1 MKVQK
6 SPFPFLFFHRILRSG
21 RATAKAETSKP
32 RRRRGG
38 KNGGFF
44 LLVKTQQKGPV

>member
-21 RATAKAETSKP
+21 TATAKAEMSKP
-32 RRRRGG
+32 RRRGD